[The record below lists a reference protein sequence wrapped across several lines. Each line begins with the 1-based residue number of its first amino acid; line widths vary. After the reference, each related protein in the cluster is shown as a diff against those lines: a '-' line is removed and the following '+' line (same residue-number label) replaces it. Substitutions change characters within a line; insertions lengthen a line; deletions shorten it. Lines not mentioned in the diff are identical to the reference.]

1 MQPNN
6 LPNNP
11 RSILKVS
18 ELNAEVSLLLQSG
31 FPLLWVE
38 GEISNLSRPSSGHL
52 YFSLKDS
59 KAQVRCA
66 MFKHK
71 NMRLRINPENGLKV
85 LARVKIGLYEARGE
99 FQLIVE
105 HMEDAGEGQL
115 QKEFEAL
122 KKKLEAEGLFDS
134 LHKKN
139 LPNIPTR
146 IGVIT
151 SPTGAA
157 IQDVIQVLNRRCPH
171 IPIRIYPVAVQGKQ
185 AAGEI
190 AKAIL
195 QADHDQYCDVLLL
208 VRGGGSIEDL
218 WSFNE
223 EIVAQAIYQ
232 TKTPIVSGVG
242 HEIDFTIADFVSDQR
257 APTPSAAAELIS
269 PDRETLLNNI
279 LILKN
284 NLHRSVK
291 QAIQIKEGQLATLQL
306 RLKQQSGLAKIQQQK
321 QQLDNHEIQINR
333 IVTQQ
338 LTQRKTK
345 LQHLEQRLIAQSP
358 AHNLSQQQSLIDNL
372 QRRLA
377 TTLRRK
383 QEQSTEKLQALST
396 HLNTISPL
404 ATLQRGYSI
413 TRQAENVVH
422 SITQIDEGQ
431 KLNIMLAD
439 GNFDCEV
446 VKLSPKRPEL
456 FNAK

>member
-1 MQPNN
+1 MQTNQQ
-6 LPNNP
+6 
-11 RSILKVS
+11 RSILQVS
-18 ELNAEVSLLLQSG
+18 ELNAEVALLLQSA
-31 FPLLWVE
+31 FPLLWIE
-38 GEISNLSRPSSGHL
+38 GEISNLSRPASGHL

-71 NMRLRINPENGLKV
+71 NMRLRIKPENGLKV
-85 LARVKIGLYEARGE
+85 LARVTIGLYEARGE

-122 KKKLEAEGLFDS
+122 KKKLDQQGLFDS
-134 LHKKN
+134 LLKKN
-139 LPNIPTR
+139 LPENPKR

-157 IQDVIQVLNRRCPH
+157 IQDVIHVLKRRCPH
-171 IPIRIYPVAVQGKQ
+171 IPILIYPVAVQG
-185 AAGEI
+185 
-190 AKAIL
+190 AKASKEIVKALL
-195 QADHDQYCDVLLL
+195 QADQEQQCDVLLL

-223 EIVAQAIYQ
+223 EIVAHAIHGA
-232 TKTPIVSGVG
+232 KTPIVTGVG

-269 PDRETLLNNI
+269 PDREVLTSHLSTLTD
-279 LILKN
+279 
-284 NLHRSVK
+284 NLHRLISQK
-291 QAIQIKEGQLATLQL
+291 ISAHEDQLTHLHH

-321 QQLDNHEIQINR
+321 QTIDDFDIRLNR
-333 IVTQQ
+333 IINKQ
-338 LTQRKTK
+338 LQLEKNN
-345 LQHLEQRLIAQSP
+345 LQHLQQRLFAQSP
-358 AHNLSQQQSLIDNL
+358 IRHLHQQQSTLATL
-372 QRRLA
+372 KQRLA
-377 TTLRRK
+377 YAMRRK
-383 QEQSTEKLQALST
+383 QQQAKEELQNLSS

-413 TRQAENVVH
+413 TRNDAVVVH
-422 SITQIDEGQ
+422 SIKQVSEGQ
-431 KLNIMLAD
+431 KLNVLLAD

-446 VKLSPKRPEL
+446 TKYSKKGL
-456 FNAK
+456 

>member
-6 LPNNP
+6 Q
-11 RSILKVS
+11 RSILKIS
-18 ELNAEVSLLLQSG
+18 ELNAEVALLLQSG

-66 MFKHK
+66 MFKNK
-71 NMRLRINPENGLKV
+71 NMRLRIKPNNGLKV

-122 KKKLEAEGLFDS
+122 KKKLDEQGLFDS
-134 LHKKN
+134 THKKE
-139 LPNIPTR
+139 LPNIPKR

-151 SPTGAA
+151 SPSAA
-157 IQDVIQVLNRRCPH
+157 ALQDVIHVLNRRCPH
-171 IPIRIYPVAVQGKQ
+171 IPLLIYPVAVQGKP
-185 AAGEI
+185 AAAEI

-195 QADHDQYCDVLLL
+195 QADKDQYCDILLL

-223 EIVAQAIYQ
+223 EMVAQAIYQ
-232 TKTPIVSGVG
+232 AKTPIVSGVG

-269 PDRETLLNNI
+269 PDKEALLSNLDN
-279 LILKN
+279 LKN
-284 NLHRSVK
+284 NLYKTIERR
-291 QAIQIKEGQLATLQL
+291 IQIKNEQLANLQH
-306 RLKQQSGLAKIQQQK
+306 RLKQQNGIAKIQQQK
-321 QQLDNHEIQINR
+321 QLVDQYEIQINR
-333 IVTQQ
+333 IITQQ
-338 LTQRKTK
+338 LTQHKIK
-345 LQHLEQRLIAQSP
+345 LQHLVQHFIAQSP
-358 AHNLSQQQSLIDNL
+358 SHNMHQQQSMIANL
-372 QRRLA
+372 KHRLETA
-377 TTLRRK
+377 MRRK
-383 QEQSTEKLQALST
+383 QEQSAEKLQTVST

-413 TRQAENVVH
+413 TRDAHTIVH
-422 SITQIDEGQ
+422 STTQIKKDQ
-431 KLNIMLAD
+431 KLNIMLVD
-439 GNFDCEV
+439 GDFDCEV
-446 VKLSPKRPEL
+446 LKIS
-456 FNAK
+456 NN